1 MKRTSWMGLFLLA
14 LAVVAAPAAAS
25 TFIALDQQEL
35 LAQSDAVVEG
45 RVLKVSSFWSASG
58 RMIVTEVM
66 VQVEEKI
73 LGNAPGVVVLRTAGG
88 TVGGYTVEA
97 HGFPKF
103 EVGER
108 AVLFLQN
115 SANVAEVTGYRQ
127 GQYRIVRE
135 KSGVEMAVPALG
147 PNVRLLHRDGTPA
160 AAPKAVRLDQLKA
173 QLRAEAVRDRGRHL
187 EN

>member
-1 MKRTSWMGLFLLA
+1 MKRSSWIGMVLLA
-14 LAVVAAPAAAS
+14 LAVVAAPAVAS
-25 TFIALDQQEL
+25 TFIALDQREL
-35 LAQSDAVVEG
+35 VAQSDSVVQG
-45 RVLKVSSFWSASG
+45 RVLKVNSFWSPSG
-58 RMIVTEVM
+58 RIVLTEVI

-73 LGNAPGVVVLRTAGG
+73 LGAAPGVVVLRTAGG

-108 AVLFLQN
+108 AVLFLHN
-115 SANVAEVTGYRQ
+115 SSNVAEVTGYRQ

-135 KSGVEMAVPALG
+135 KSGVEMAVPTLG

-160 AAPKAVRLDQLKA
+160 AAPKAVRLDQFKA
-173 QLRAEAVRDRGRHL
+173 QLRAEAARARGRHL